1 MQMMIKRN
9 KPVQQED
16 SVTLGGGSAVV
27 DIETVNA
34 SKLGMKQGQL
44 APAGILVQKLQMP
57 EPQRM
62 ADQPAMAAKAPDA
75 IIVAELDAAPSK
87 PPAAAPRKKQVAQVE
102 DNMPESKQKQV
113 RKLKY

>member
-1 MQMMIKRN
+1 
-9 KPVQQED
+9 
-16 SVTLGGGSAVV
+16 
-27 DIETVNA
+27 
-34 SKLGMKQGQL
+34 MKQGQL

-75 IIVAELDAAPSK
+75 ILVAEMDAVPR
-87 PPAAAPRKKQVAQVE
+87 PPAAAPRKKQIAQIE
-102 DNMPESKQKQV
+102 SDMPAAEKKPA